1 MDAVFNGRRIDLE
14 QLASHAQALWEAR
27 DGMVARCRM
36 SELFGHAALMSLFV
50 VIVSAANQLA
60 QLQFQARELPAVLL
74 PFVIVGIALLI
85 LRSINIQINVQLPNM
100 QLPFDAAPFMQRASL
115 RITEVIARIQALV
128 QSLPLP
134 HAYIRQSEAIQSVL
148 LFAQRMTRSWLE
160 LRATLEQLIER
171 ADLAVPIR
179 FDLASFPFH
188 TLSHYADLLTRQP
201 RVVVMRC

>member
-27 DGMVARCRM
+27 DGMVARSRM
-36 SELFGHAALMSLFV
+36 SELFGHAALLSLFV

-85 LRSINIQINVQLPNM
+85 LRRINIQINVRLPNV
-100 QLPFDAAPFMQRASL
+100 QLPFDAAPLVQRASL

-128 QSLPLP
+128 QSLPFP
-134 HAYIRQSEAIQSVL
+134 HAHIGQSEAIQSVL
-148 LFAQRMTRSWLE
+148 LFAQRMTHSWLE
-160 LRATLEQLIER
+160 LRAVLEQLIER
-171 ADLAVPIR
+171 AALAVPIH

-188 TLSHYADLLTRQP
+188 TLAHYADLLTRQP